1 VGSNPISSTNFPIG
15 NIVDFRRMKLTFWG
29 AAGAVTGSMH
39 LVETAGKRLLLDCGL
54 NQGRR
59 KEADQKNRHLP
70 FPGSSIDA
78 IVLSHAH
85 IDHSG
90 NLPSLVRSGFSGPI
104 YSTPATIDLCNWMLL
119 DTAHIQES
127 DAQFVNRRLEKR
139 KAAGLENGLVE
150 PLYTKADVEKA
161 LPLFRPVD
169 YHTPF
174 SLAPDFEYHCYDA
187 GHILG
192 SSCVVLRD
200 STGPRPVRVTFSG
213 DIGRPDTPI
222 LRDPERPEPSDYLI
236 MESTYGGRFHKSNT
250 HVIDKLAGVVN
261 RTAARGG
268 RIIVPAFA
276 VGRTQQLVYLLHR
289 LTNEK
294 RVPDIPIFVDSPLA
308 INVTE
313 VYRNH
318 PECFDEE
325 ARAYLSRRE
334 DPFGFRRL
342 QYIREVEESKKLND
356 LHGPFVVISASG
368 MCESGRIL
376 HHLRNNLEDPR
387 NTVLITG
394 FQAADTLGRKLVEKW
409 PEVRV
414 FGEPVRVR
422 AEIASLDELSGH
434 ADQGELLRWIEPL
447 VPSLRR
453 VFLVHGEP
461 QQSAALAALL
471 RREHGLDVTVPTPG
485 ESFQLDCET

>member
-1 VGSNPISSTNFPIG
+1 
-15 NIVDFRRMKLTFWG
+15 MKLTFWG

-39 LVETAGKRLLLDCGL
+39 LVEVSGKRLLLDCGMH
-54 NQGRR
+54 QGRR

-70 FPGSSIDA
+70 IPGSSIDA
-78 IVLSHAH
+78 VILSHAH

-104 YSTPATIDLCNWMLL
+104 YATPATVDLCNWMLL
-119 DTAHIQES
+119 DSAHIQEK
-127 DAQFVNRRLEKR
+127 DAEFVNHRLEKR
-139 KAAGLENGLVE
+139 KAAGLEDGLVE
-150 PLYTKADVEKA
+150 PLYTAGDVERT
-161 LPLFRPVD
+161 LPLFHPVN
-169 YHTPF
+169 YYTPF
-174 SLAPDFEYHCYDA
+174 SLSSSLEYHCYDA

-200 STGPRPVRVTFSG
+200 SSGQRPIRLTFSG
-213 DIGRPDTPI
+213 DVGRPNTPI
-222 LRDPERPEPSDYLI
+222 LRDPDQPEPSDYLI
-236 MESTYGGRFHKSNT
+236 LESTYGGKFHKSNT

-276 VGRTQQLVYLLHR
+276 VGRTQQLVLLLHELANQQR
-289 LTNEK
+289 I
-294 RVPDIPIFVDSPLA
+294 PSIPIFVDSPLA
-308 INVTE
+308 RNITD
-313 VYRNH
+313 VYRDH
-318 PECFDEE
+318 PECFNQETLD
-325 ARAYLSRRE
+325 YLLQHQ
-334 DPFGFRRL
+334 DPFGFARL
-342 QYIREVEESKKLND
+342 QYIRDAQESKKLNS

-368 MCESGRIL
+368 MCEQGRIL
-376 HHLRNNLEDPR
+376 HHLRNNLEDSR

-394 FQAADTLGRKLVEKW
+394 FQAVDTLGRKLVEKW

-422 AEIASLDELSGH
+422 AEISSLDELSGH

-447 VPSLRR
+447 APSLRR

-461 QQSAALAALL
+461 QQSAALAAVL
-471 RREHGLDVTVPTPG
+471 RREHRFDVTVPTPG
-485 ESFQLDCET
+485 QSFFLD